1 MNIDIKDDLKN
12 MKMIFSV
19 SIKKRKTV
27 AEKKIF
33 FTWQDVE
40 KHVKENYT
48 PPKGYSLGECLNSVI
63 KADND
68 DRCKQTWEFV
78 LTSSASTPT
87 VKTKTVKKTLQK
99 KTRDK

>member
-1 MNIDIKDDLKN
+1 MNINIKDDLKN
-12 MKMIFSV
+12 KKMIFSV
-19 SIKKRKTV
+19 SMAKRKTI
-27 AEKKIF
+27 AEEKMF

-48 PPKGYSLGECLNSVI
+48 PPKGYSLGECLNSVV

-68 DRCKQTWEFV
+68 SRCNQTWEFV
-78 LTSSASTPT
+78 LTLNTPAA
-87 VKTKTVKKTLQK
+87 KTKTAKKTPQK